1 MYPIDFFFRAAKLYP
16 DRIALQSTGLN
27 VDYQT
32 LASTVNALAY
42 AFQKLDPTPQ
52 SRVAICAANTVEHA
66 IAILAVLAAGKVWV
80 PLNAR
85 STGSEIKRIIDTIEP
100 SIMVSDAK
108 GAELL
113 EENAAHW
120 LRLDAALPDLAHHV
134 PSLIRQ
140 YSGQVPSPNEAGE
153 NATQAIKFTGGTTGL
168 PKGVMQPYRA
178 WTAGIINQVS
188 GWQITQDDCFI
199 VTAPVTHGTSTYLL
213 PMLAEGAKLLFL
225 DKTDPAS
232 VIQAFREQGGT
243 MSFMPPTLIYM
254 VMAHPGVSRS
264 DFPALRNL
272 IYGGAPMP
280 AEKVDQLRAFFG
292 DVVGTTYGQTE
303 APQIVT
309 MMRPSGFTDLRNRG
323 SVGRCTWL
331 SDMGIMSPQGELL
344 PEGEVGEVVVRGHLV
359 MNGYWRLPEKT
370 AETIV
375 DDWLHTGDVGLIDER
390 GYLFLKDRIRDV
402 IITGGFNIYP
412 TDVENILSQHSAV
425 YECAVFGM
433 PDEKWGEAVHAAVQL
448 HPGVACEPE
457 SLIAHVKT
465 MLGSVHAPKKIHFFE
480 QLPRSSV
487 GKVLKTAIREALT
500 PQIKKNHP

>member
-1 MYPIDFFFRAAKLYP
+1 VYPIDFFFRASKLYP
-16 DRIALQSTGLN
+16 ERIALQSTTLTLT
-27 VDYQT
+27 YRE
-32 LASTVNALAY
+32 LASKVNALAS
-42 AFQKLDPTPQ
+42 ALQAIDPQPQ
-52 SRVAICAANTVEHA
+52 TRVAICAANTVDHA
-66 IAILAVLAAGKVWV
+66 TAILAVLAAGKVWV

-85 STGSEIKRIIDTIEP
+85 STISEIKRITDTIEP
-100 SIMVSDAK
+100 SIVMSDAK
-108 GAELL
+108 GADLL
-113 EENAAHW
+113 EPSSATW
-120 LRLDAALPDLAHHV
+120 LRLDDSGAV
-134 PSLIRQ
+134 PNQCVEHLIARHA
-140 YSGQVPSPNEAGE
+140 GQVPSANEAGE

-188 GWQITQDDCFI
+188 GWQITPDDCFV

-254 VMAHPGVSRS
+254 VMAHPGVSRA
-264 DFPALRNL
+264 DFPQLRNL

-309 MMRPSGFTDLRNRG
+309 MMRPSGFQDPLNRG

-331 SDMGIMSPQGELL
+331 SDMAIMSPDGTILS
-344 PEGEVGEVVVRGHLV
+344 EGEVGEVVVRGHLV
-359 MNGYWRLPEKT
+359 MTGYWRLPEKT
-370 AETIV
+370 AETII
-375 DDWLHTGDVGLIDER
+375 DEWLHTGDVGLIDER

-412 TDVENILSQHSAV
+412 TDVENVLSQHPAV

-448 HPGVACEPE
+448 HPGATCKAED
-457 SLIAHVKT
+457 LIGHVKT
-465 MLGSVHAPKKIHFFE
+465 ALGSVHAPKKIHFLD

-487 GKVLKTAIREALT
+487 GKVLKTAIRELL
-500 PQIKKNHP
+500 N

>member
-16 DRIALQSTGLN
+16 DRIALQSTDRTLT
-27 VDYQT
+27 YQA
-32 LASTVNALAY
+32 LAAHVNALAS
-42 AFQKLDPTPQ
+42 ALQAIDPQPQ
-52 SRVAICAANTVEHA
+52 TRVAICAANTVDHA
-66 IAILAVLAAGKVWV
+66 AAILAVLAAGKVWV

-85 STGSEIKRIIDTIEP
+85 STASEIKRITDTIEP
-100 SIMVSDAK
+100 SIVMSDAK

-113 EENAAHW
+113 AAGSATW
-120 LRLDAALPDLAHHV
+120 LRLDSSGTDPDLSVEHLVNRHAGRT
-134 PSLIRQ
+134 PTA
-140 YSGQVPSPNEAGE
+140 NEAGE

-188 GWQITQDDCFI
+188 GWQITQDDCFV

-264 DFPALRNL
+264 DFPKLRNL

-309 MMRPSGFTDLRNRG
+309 MMRPSGFKDPLNRG

-331 SDMGIMSPQGELL
+331 SDMAIMSPDGKILA
-344 PEGEVGEVVVRGHLV
+344 EGEAGEVVVRGHLV
-359 MNGYWRLPEKT
+359 MTGYWRLPEKT
-370 AETIV
+370 AETII
-375 DDWLHTGDVGLIDER
+375 DGWLHTGDVGLIDER

-412 TDVENILSQHSAV
+412 TDVENVLSQHQAV

-448 HPGVACEPE
+448 HPGVTCEPE
-457 SLIAHVKT
+457 ELIAHVKT
-465 MLGSVHAPKKIHFFE
+465 ALGSVHAPKKIHFLE

-487 GKVLKTAIREALT
+487 GKVLKTAIRELL
-500 PQIKKNHP
+500 N

>member
-1 MYPIDFFFRAAKLYP
+1 MYPIDFFFRASKLYP
-16 DRIALQSTGLN
+16 ERIALQSTTLTLT
-27 VDYQT
+27 YRE
-32 LASTVNALAY
+32 LASKVNALAS
-42 AFQKLDPTPQ
+42 ALQAIDPQPQ
-52 SRVAICAANTVEHA
+52 TRVAICAANTVDHA
-66 IAILAVLAAGKVWV
+66 TAILAVLAAGKVWV

-85 STGSEIKRIIDTIEP
+85 STASEIKRITDTIEP
-100 SIMVSDAK
+100 SIVMSDAK

-113 EENAAHW
+113 EPSSATW
-120 LRLDAALPDLAHHV
+120 LRLDASGTAPNQSVEDLVARHA
-134 PSLIRQ
+134 
-140 YSGQVPSPNEAGE
+140 GQVPSTNEAGE

-188 GWQITQDDCFI
+188 GWQITPDDCFV

-254 VMAHPGVSRS
+254 VMAHPGVSRA
-264 DFPALRNL
+264 DFPKLRNL

-292 DVVGTTYGQTE
+292 EVVGTTYGQTE

-309 MMRPSGFTDLRNRG
+309 MMRPSGFLDPLNRG

-331 SDMGIMSPQGELL
+331 SDMAIMSPDGKILA
-344 PEGEVGEVVVRGHLV
+344 EGETGEVVVRGHLV
-359 MNGYWRLPEKT
+359 MTGYWRLPEKT
-370 AETIV
+370 AETII
-375 DDWLHTGDVGLIDER
+375 DGWLHTGDVGLIDER

-412 TDVENILSQHSAV
+412 TDVENVLSQHQAV

-433 PDEKWGEAVHAAVQL
+433 PDDKWGEAVHAAVQL
-448 HPGVACEPE
+448 NPGARCEPE
-457 SLIAHVKT
+457 DLIAHVKT
-465 MLGSVHAPKKIHFFE
+465 LLGSVHAPKKIHFLD

-487 GKVLKTAIREALT
+487 GKVLKTAIRELL
-500 PQIKKNHP
+500 N

>member
-16 DRIALQSTGLN
+16 DRIALQSHARTLT
-27 VDYQT
+27 YQA
-32 LASTVNALAY
+32 LAAKVNALAC
-42 AFQKLDPTPQ
+42 ALQAIDPQPQ
-52 SRVAICAANTVEHA
+52 TRVAICAANTVDHA
-66 IAILAVLAAGKVWV
+66 TAILAVLAAGKVWV

-85 STGSEIKRIIDTIEP
+85 STPTEIKRITDTIEP
-100 SIMVSDAK
+100 SIMMSDAK

-113 EENAAHW
+113 QSSSACW
-120 LRLDAALPDLAHHV
+120 LRLDDSGTDPALSV
-134 PSLIRQ
+134 ESLVTR
-140 YSGQVPSPNEAGE
+140 YTGQIPVANCAGE

-188 GWQITQDDCFI
+188 GWQITQDDCFV

-232 VIQAFREQGGT
+232 VIQAFREHGGT

-264 DFPALRNL
+264 DFPKLRNL

-309 MMRPSGFTDLRNRG
+309 MMRPSGFKDPLNRG

-331 SDMGIMSPQGELL
+331 SDMAIMAPDGKIL

-359 MNGYWRLPEKT
+359 MTGYWRLPEKT
-370 AETIV
+370 TETII
-375 DDWLHTGDVGLIDER
+375 DGWLHTGDVGLIDKR

-412 TDVENILSQHSAV
+412 TDVENVLSQHESV

-448 HPGVACEPE
+448 HPGVTCEPE
-457 SLIAHVKT
+457 ALIAHIKNL
-465 MLGSVHAPKKIHFFE
+465 LGSVHAPKKIHFFE

-487 GKVLKTAIREALT
+487 GKVLKTAIRDHLAAR
-500 PQIKKNHP
+500 

>member
-1 MYPIDFFFRAAKLYP
+1 VYPIDFFFRAAKLYP
-16 DRIALQSTGLN
+16 DRIALQSTDRTLT
-27 VDYQT
+27 YQE
-32 LASTVNALAY
+32 LAAHVNALAS
-42 AFQKLDPTPQ
+42 ALQSIDPQPQ
-52 SRVAICAANTVEHA
+52 TRVAICAANTVDHA
-66 IAILAVLAAGKVWV
+66 AAILAVLAAGKVWV

-85 STGSEIKRIIDTIEP
+85 STTSEVKRITDTIEP
-100 SIMVSDAK
+100 SIVMSDAK

-113 EENAAHW
+113 EAGSATW
-120 LRLDAALPDLAHHV
+120 LRLDQSGTEANLRVDALVARHAGQM
-134 PSLIRQ
+134 PSA
-140 YSGQVPSPNEAGE
+140 NEAGE

-188 GWQITQDDCFI
+188 GWQITQDDCFV

-264 DFPALRNL
+264 DFPKLRNL

-309 MMRPSGFTDLRNRG
+309 MMRPSGFKDPLNRG

-331 SDMGIMSPQGELL
+331 SDMAIMSPDGKILS
-344 PEGEVGEVVVRGHLV
+344 EGEAGEVVVRGHLV
-359 MNGYWRLPEKT
+359 MTGYWRLPEKT
-370 AETIV
+370 AETII
-375 DDWLHTGDVGLIDER
+375 DGWLHTGDVGLIDER

-412 TDVENILSQHSAV
+412 TDVENVLSQHQAV

-448 HPGVACEPE
+448 HPGVTCEPE
-457 SLIAHVKT
+457 VLITHVKT
-465 MLGSVHAPKKIHFFE
+465 ALGSVHAPKKIHFLE

-487 GKVLKTAIREALT
+487 GKVLKTAIRELL
-500 PQIKKNHP
+500 N

>member
-1 MYPIDFFFRAAKLYP
+1 VYPIDFFFRAAKLYP
-16 DRIALQSTGLN
+16 ERIALQSSAR
-27 VDYQT
+27 T
-32 LASTVNALAY
+32 LTYKALESKVNALAC
-42 AFQKLDPTPQ
+42 ALQEIDPEPQ
-52 SRVAICAANTVEHA
+52 TRVAICAANTVDHA
-66 IAILAVLAAGKVWV
+66 TAILAVLAAGKVWV

-85 STGSEIKRIIDTIEP
+85 STPSEIKRITDTIEP
-100 SIMVSDAK
+100 SIVLSDAK

-113 EENAAHW
+113 EASAARW
-120 LRLDAALPDLAHHV
+120 LRLDDSGSEPDLSVERLVVRHT
-134 PSLIRQ
+134 
-140 YSGQVPSPNEAGE
+140 GQRPRANEAGE

-188 GWQITQDDCFI
+188 GWQITQDDCFV

-254 VMAHPGVSRS
+254 VMAHPGVSHS
-264 DFPALRNL
+264 DFPKLRNL

-309 MMRPSGFTDLRNRG
+309 MMRPSGFKDPLNRG

-331 SDMGIMSPQGELL
+331 SDMAIMAPDGTLL

-359 MNGYWRLPEKT
+359 MTGYWRLPEKT
-370 AETIV
+370 AETII
-375 DDWLHTGDVGLIDER
+375 DDWLHTGDVGLIDAR

-412 TDVENILSQHSAV
+412 TDVENVLSQHQAV

-448 HPGVACEPE
+448 HPGVTCEPE
-457 SLIAHVKT
+457 ALVAHVKNL
-465 MLGSVHAPKKIHFFE
+465 LGSVHAPKKIHFFE

-487 GKVLKTAIREALT
+487 GKVLKTAIREQL
-500 PQIKKNHP
+500 

>member
-1 MYPIDFFFRAAKLYP
+1 MYPIHFFFRAAKLYP
-16 DRIALQSTGLN
+16 ERIALQSSACTLT
-27 VDYQT
+27 YQ
-32 LASTVNALAY
+32 ALA
-42 AFQKLDPTPQ
+42 AKVKALATALQALDPEPQ
-52 SRVAICAANTVEHA
+52 TRVAICAANTVDHA
-66 IAILAVLAAGKVWV
+66 TAILAVLASGKVWV

-85 STGSEIKRIIDTIEP
+85 STPSEIKRITDTIEP
-100 SIMVSDAK
+100 SIVISDAK

-113 EENAAHW
+113 QASSAHW
-120 LRLDAALPDLAHHV
+120 LRLDDSGTD
-134 PSLIRQ
+134 PSLNIEHLIKR
-140 YSGQVPSPNEAGE
+140 YAGQTPVANDAGE

-188 GWQITQDDCFI
+188 GWQITQDDCFV

-232 VIQAFREQGGT
+232 VIQAFREHGGT

-264 DFPALRNL
+264 DFPKLRNL

-309 MMRPSGFTDLRNRG
+309 MMRPSSFKDPLNRG

-331 SDMGIMSPQGELL
+331 SDMAIMSPDGKIL

-359 MNGYWRLPEKT
+359 MTGYWRLPEKT
-370 AETIV
+370 AETII
-375 DDWLHTGDVGLIDER
+375 DGWLHTGDVGLIDDR

-412 TDVENILSQHSAV
+412 TDVENVLSQHQAV

-448 HPGVACEPE
+448 HPGVTCDPE
-457 SLIAHVKT
+457 ILIAHVKT
-465 MLGSVHAPKKIHFFE
+465 ALGSVHAPKKIHFLD

-487 GKVLKTAIREALT
+487 GKVLKTAIRELL
-500 PQIKKNHP
+500 N

>member
-1 MYPIDFFFRAAKLYP
+1 VYPIDFFFRASKLYP
-16 DRIALQSTGLN
+16 ERIALQSTALTLT
-27 VDYQT
+27 YRE
-32 LASTVNALAY
+32 LASKVNALAS
-42 AFQKLDPTPQ
+42 ALQAIDPQPQ
-52 SRVAICAANTVEHA
+52 TRVAICAANTVHHA
-66 IAILAVLAAGKVWV
+66 TAILAVLAAGKVWV

-85 STGSEIKRIIDTIEP
+85 STASEIKRITDTIEP
-100 SIMVSDAK
+100 SIVISDAK

-113 EENAAHW
+113 EPSSATW
-120 LRLDAALPDLAHHV
+120 LRLNASGTAPNQSVEDLVARHA
-134 PSLIRQ
+134 
-140 YSGQVPSPNEAGE
+140 GQVPSTNEAGE

-188 GWQITQDDCFI
+188 GWQITPDDCFV

-254 VMAHPGVSRS
+254 VMAHPGVSRA
-264 DFPALRNL
+264 DFPKLRNL

-292 DVVGTTYGQTE
+292 EVVGTTYGQTE

-309 MMRPSGFTDLRNRG
+309 MMRPSGFLDPLNRG

-331 SDMGIMSPQGELL
+331 SDMAIMSPDGKIL
-344 PEGEVGEVVVRGHLV
+344 PEGETGEVVVRGHLV
-359 MNGYWRLPEKT
+359 MTGYWRLPEKT
-370 AETIV
+370 AETII
-375 DDWLHTGDVGLIDER
+375 DAWLHTGDVGLIDER

-412 TDVENILSQHSAV
+412 TDVENVLSQHHAV

-433 PDEKWGEAVHAAVQL
+433 PDDKWGEAVHAAVQL
-448 HPGVACEPE
+448 HPGARCEPE
-457 SLIAHVKT
+457 DLIAHVKT
-465 MLGSVHAPKKIHFFE
+465 LLGSVHAPKKIHFLD

-487 GKVLKTAIREALT
+487 GKVLKTAIRELL
-500 PQIKKNHP
+500 N

>member
-1 MYPIDFFFRAAKLYP
+1 MYPIDFFFRASKLYP
-16 DRIALQSTGLN
+16 DRIALQSAELSL
-27 VDYQT
+27 DYQT
-32 LASTVNALAY
+32 LASTVNALAH
-42 AFQKLDPTPQ
+42 ALQKIDPTPQ

-85 STGSEIKRIIDTIEP
+85 STRSEIKRIIDTIEP

-113 EENAAHW
+113 EKNSAYL
-120 LRLDAALPDLAHHV
+120 LRLDDALPDPTHHI
-134 PSLIRQ
+134 PSLIQQ
-140 YSGQVPSPNEAGE
+140 YSGQVPSANEAGE

-188 GWQITQDDCFI
+188 GWQITQDDCFV

-213 PMLAEGAKLLFL
+213 PMLAEGARLLFL

-264 DFPALRNL
+264 DFPKLRNL

-309 MMRPSGFTDLRNRG
+309 MMRPSGFKDPLNRG

-331 SDMGIMSPQGELL
+331 SDMAIMSPEGNLL

-375 DDWLHTGDVGLIDER
+375 DGWLHTGDVGLIDDR

-412 TDVENILSQHSAV
+412 TDVENVLSQHAAV

-433 PDEKWGEAVHAAVQL
+433 PDEKWGEAVHAAIQL
-448 HPGVACEPE
+448 HPGVTCEPE
-457 SLIAHVKT
+457 ALIAHVKT
-465 MLGSVHAPKKIHFFE
+465 MLGSVHAPKKVHFFE

-487 GKVLKTAIREALT
+487 GKVLKTAIREALAST
-500 PQIKKNHP
+500 PATS

>member
-16 DRIALQSTGLN
+16 ERVALQSAALTLN
-27 VDYQT
+27 YKT
-32 LASTVNALAY
+32 LATTVNALATALQY
-42 AFQKLDPTPQ
+42 IDPTPQ
-52 SRVAICAANTVEHA
+52 SRVAICAANSVEHA
-66 IAILAVLAAGKVWV
+66 VAILAVLASGKVWV
-80 PLNAR
+80 TLNAR
-85 STGSEIKRIIDTIEP
+85 STRSEIKRITDTIEP
-100 SIMVSDAK
+100 SIVISDSK
-108 GAELL
+108 GAELI
-113 EENAAHW
+113 ESSKAKW
-120 LRLDAALPDLAHHV
+120 LRLDTALPTVDHHV
-134 PSLIRQ
+134 PNLIQQFKDQTPR
-140 YSGQVPSPNEAGE
+140 PNAAGE

-188 GWQITQDDCFI
+188 GWQITQEDCFV

-225 DKTDPAS
+225 EKTDPAS
-232 VIQAFREQGGT
+232 VFQAFRQHGGT

-254 VMAHPGVSRS
+254 VMAHPGVSRA
-264 DFPALRNL
+264 DFPKLRNL

-309 MMRPSGFTDLRNRG
+309 MMRPSGFKDPLNRG

-331 SDMGIMSPQGELL
+331 SDMAIMSTDGKIL
-344 PEGEVGEVVVRGHLV
+344 PEGEAGEVVVRGHLV
-359 MNGYWRLPEKT
+359 MTGYWRLPEKT
-370 AETIV
+370 AETII
-375 DDWLHTGDVGLIDER
+375 DGWLHTGDVGLIDER

-412 TDVENILSQHSAV
+412 TDVENVLSQHQAV

-448 HPGVACEPE
+448 HPGVTCEPE
-457 SLIAHVKT
+457 VLITHVKT
-465 MLGSVHAPKKIHFFE
+465 ALGSVHAPKKIHFLE

-487 GKVLKTAIREALT
+487 GKVLKTAIRELL
-500 PQIKKNHP
+500 N

>member
-16 DRIALQSTGLN
+16 ERIALQSSAR
-27 VDYQT
+27 T
-32 LASTVNALAY
+32 LTYRALAAKVNALAT
-42 AFQKLDPTPQ
+42 ALQNIDPQPQ
-52 SRVAICAANTVEHA
+52 TRVAICAANTVDHA
-66 IAILAVLAAGKVWV
+66 TAILAVLASGKVWV

-85 STGSEIKRIIDTIEP
+85 STPSEIKRITDTIEP
-100 SIMVSDAK
+100 SIVISDTK

-113 EENAAHW
+113 EASAASW
-120 LRLDAALPDLAHHV
+120 LRLDESTSDPDLSIERLAA
-134 PSLIRQ
+134 R
-140 YSGQVPSPNEAGE
+140 YAGQTPHANEAGE

-188 GWQITQDDCFI
+188 GWQITQDDCFV

-264 DFPALRNL
+264 DFPKLRNL

-292 DVVGTTYGQTE
+292 EVVGTTYGQTE

-309 MMRPSGFTDLRNRG
+309 MMRPSGFKDPLNRG

-331 SDMGIMSPQGELL
+331 SDMAIMSPEGKLL
-344 PEGEVGEVVVRGHLV
+344 PEGEAGEVVVKGHLV
-359 MNGYWRLPEKT
+359 MTGYWRLPEKT
-370 AETIV
+370 AETII
-375 DDWLHTGDVGLIDER
+375 DGWLHTGDVGLVDER

-412 TDVENILSQHSAV
+412 TDVENVLSQHQAV

-448 HPGVACEPE
+448 HPGVTCEPE
-457 SLIAHVKT
+457 VLIAHVKT
-465 MLGSVHAPKKIHFFE
+465 ALGSVHAPKKIHFLE

-487 GKVLKTAIREALT
+487 GKVLKTAIRELL
-500 PQIKKNHP
+500 N

>member
-16 DRIALQSTGLN
+16 ERIALQSATQRLN
-27 VDYQT
+27 YQT
-32 LASTVNALAY
+32 LASAVNALAT
-42 AFQKLDPTPQ
+42 ALQHIDHAAQ

-66 IAILAVLAAGKVWV
+66 VAILAVLAAGKIWV

-85 STGSEIKRIIDTIEP
+85 STSSEIKRITDTIEP
-100 SIMVSDAK
+100 SIVISDEK

-113 EENAAHW
+113 QASDAHW
-120 LRLDAALPDLAHHV
+120 LRLDQPSSNTAHHI
-134 PSLIRQ
+134 PSLMQQ
-140 YSGQVPSPNEAGE
+140 YAGQAPTPNQAGE

-178 WTAGIINQVS
+178 WSAGIINQVS
-188 GWQITQDDCFI
+188 GWQIVQDDCFV

-213 PMLAEGAKLLFL
+213 PLLAEGAKLLFL

-264 DFPALRNL
+264 DFPKLRNL

-309 MMRPSGFTDLRNRG
+309 MMRPSGFADALNRG

-331 SDMGIMSPQGELL
+331 SDMGVMSPEGELL
-344 PEGEVGEVVVRGHLV
+344 PSGEVGEVVVRGHLV

-370 AETIV
+370 AETII
-375 DDWLHTGDVGLIDER
+375 DGWLHTGDVGLIDAR

-412 TDVENILSQHSAV
+412 TDVENVLSQHPSV

-433 PDEKWGEAVHAAVQL
+433 PDEKWGEAVHAAVQF
-448 HPGVACEPE
+448 HPNMTCEPE
-457 SLIAHVKT
+457 ALITHVKT
-465 MLGSVHAPKKIHFFE
+465 LLGSVHAPKKIHVME

-487 GKVLKTAIREALT
+487 GKVLKTAIREALS
-500 PQIKKNHP
+500 

>member
-16 DRIALQSTGLN
+16 ERIALQSSAR
-27 VDYQT
+27 T
-32 LASTVNALAY
+32 LTYRMLAEKVNALAT
-42 AFQKLDPTPQ
+42 ALQSIDPQPQ
-52 SRVAICAANTVEHA
+52 TRVAICAANTVDHA
-66 IAILAVLAAGKVWV
+66 TAILAVLASGKVWV

-85 STGSEIKRIIDTIEP
+85 STPSEIKRITDTIEP
-100 SIMVSDAK
+100 SIVISDAK

-113 EENAAHW
+113 QASTARW
-120 LRLDAALPDLAHHV
+120 LRLDESTSDPELSIEHLAARHA
-134 PSLIRQ
+134 
-140 YSGQVPSPNEAGE
+140 GQTPRANEAGE

-188 GWQITQDDCFI
+188 GWQITQDDCFV

-264 DFPALRNL
+264 DFPKLRNL

-309 MMRPSGFTDLRNRG
+309 MMRPSGFKDPLNRG

-331 SDMGIMSPQGELL
+331 SDMAIMSPEGKLL
-344 PEGEVGEVVVRGHLV
+344 PEGEAGEVVVKGHLV
-359 MNGYWRLPEKT
+359 MTGYWRLPEKT
-370 AETIV
+370 AETII
-375 DDWLHTGDVGLIDER
+375 DGWLHTGDVGLIDER

-412 TDVENILSQHSAV
+412 TDVENILSQHQAV

-448 HPGVACEPE
+448 HPGVTCEPE
-457 SLIAHVKT
+457 VLIAHVKKA
-465 MLGSVHAPKKIHFFE
+465 LGSVHAPKKIHFLE

-487 GKVLKTAIREALT
+487 GKVLKTAIRELL
-500 PQIKKNHP
+500 H

>member
-16 DRIALQSTGLN
+16 ERIALQSSQRTLHYGE
-27 VDYQT
+27 
-32 LASTVNALAY
+32 LASKVNALAV
-42 AFQKLDPTPQ
+42 ALESIDPQPQ
-52 SRVAICAANTVEHA
+52 SRVAICAANTVDHA
-66 IAILAVLAAGKVWV
+66 TAILAVLAAGKIWV

-85 STGSEIKRIIDTIEP
+85 STPSEIKRITDTIEP
-100 SIMVSDAK
+100 SIVISDAK

-113 EENAAHW
+113 ESSAACW
-120 LRLDAALPDLAHHV
+120 LRLDGTATD
-134 PSLIRQ
+134 PSLSVEHLAKQ
-140 YSGQVPSPNEAGE
+140 YAGHQPAPNDNGE

-188 GWQITQDDCFI
+188 GWQITQDDCFV

-254 VMAHPGVSRS
+254 VMAHPGVSRA
-264 DFPALRNL
+264 DFPKLRNL

-292 DVVGTTYGQTE
+292 DVIGTTYGQTE

-309 MMRPSGFTDLRNRG
+309 MMRPSGFKDPLNRG

-331 SDMGIMSPQGELL
+331 SDMAIMSPEGKIL
-344 PEGEVGEVVVRGHLV
+344 PEGQVGEVVVRGHLV
-359 MNGYWRLPEKT
+359 MNGYWKLPEKT

-375 DDWLHTGDVGLIDER
+375 DGWLHTGDVGLIDAR

-412 TDVENILSQHSAV
+412 TDVENVLSQHPAV

-448 HPGVACEPE
+448 HPGASCEPE
-457 SLIAHVKT
+457 SLIAHIKT
-465 MLGSVHAPKKIHFFE
+465 LLGSVAAPKKIHFFE

-487 GKVLKTAIREALT
+487 GKVLKTAIREQLA
-500 PQIKKNHP
+500 QH

>member
-16 DRIALQSTGLN
+16 DRIALQSSAE
-27 VDYQT
+27 T
-32 LASTVNALAY
+32 LTYRALAERVNALAV
-42 AFQKLDPTPQ
+42 ALQALDAQAQT
-52 SRVAICAANTVEHA
+52 RVAICAANTVDHA
-66 IAILAVLAAGKVWV
+66 TAILAVLAAGKVWV

-85 STGSEIKRIIDTIEP
+85 STSSEIKRITDTIEP
-100 SIMVSDAK
+100 SIVISDEK

-113 EENAAHW
+113 EASSAQW
-120 LRLDAALPDLAHHV
+120 LRLDDSQSDPALSV
-134 PSLIRQ
+134 EQLIVR
-140 YSGQVPSPNEAGE
+140 YAGQTPRLNEAGE
-153 NATQAIKFTGGTTGL
+153 NAIQAIKFTGGTTGL

-188 GWQITQDDCFI
+188 GWQIKPDDCFV

-213 PMLAEGAKLLFL
+213 PLLAEGAKLLFL

-254 VMAHPGVSRS
+254 VMAHPGVSRA

-309 MMRPSGFTDLRNRG
+309 MMRPSGFKDPLNRG

-331 SDMGIMSPQGELL
+331 TDMAIMSPEGKLL

-359 MNGYWRLPEKT
+359 MTGYWRLPEKT
-370 AETIV
+370 AETII
-375 DDWLHTGDVGLIDER
+375 DGWLHTGDVGLVDER

-412 TDVENILSQHSAV
+412 TDVENVLSQHPAV
-425 YECAVFGM
+425 YECAVLGM

-448 HPGVACEPE
+448 HPNIVCEPE
-457 SLIAHVKT
+457 TLIAHIKNL
-465 MLGSVHAPKKIHFFE
+465 LGSVHAPKKIHFFE

-487 GKVLKTAIREALT
+487 GKVLKTAIREQLASRT
-500 PQIKKNHP
+500 DTHHA

>member
-1 MYPIDFFFRAAKLYP
+1 VYPIDFFFRASKLYP
-16 DRIALQSTGLN
+16 ERIALQSTTLTLT
-27 VDYQT
+27 YRE
-32 LASTVNALAY
+32 LASKVNALAS
-42 AFQKLDPTPQ
+42 ALQAIDPQPQ
-52 SRVAICAANTVEHA
+52 TRVAICAANTVDHA
-66 IAILAVLAAGKVWV
+66 TAILAVLAAGKVWV

-85 STGSEIKRIIDTIEP
+85 STASEIKRITDTIEP
-100 SIMVSDAK
+100 SIIMSDAK

-113 EENAAHW
+113 EVSSATW
-120 LRLDAALPDLAHHV
+120 LRLDESGTV
-134 PSLIRQ
+134 PNQSVEYWVVRHA
-140 YSGQVPSPNEAGE
+140 GQVPSTNEAGE

-188 GWQITQDDCFI
+188 GWQITSDDCFV

-254 VMAHPGVSRS
+254 VMAHPGVSRA
-264 DFPALRNL
+264 DFPKLRNL

-280 AEKVDQLRAFFG
+280 AEKVDQLRTFFG
-292 DVVGTTYGQTE
+292 EVVGTTYGQTE

-309 MMRPSGFTDLRNRG
+309 MMRPSSFKDPLNRG

-331 SDMGIMSPQGELL
+331 SDMAIMSPDGKVLS
-344 PEGEVGEVVVRGHLV
+344 EGETGEVVVRGHLV
-359 MNGYWRLPEKT
+359 MTGYWRLPEKT
-370 AETIV
+370 ADTIV
-375 DDWLHTGDVGLIDER
+375 DGWLHTGDVGLIDER

-412 TDVENILSQHSAV
+412 TDVENVLSQHDAV

-448 HPGVACEPE
+448 HPGVTCEPE
-457 SLIAHVKT
+457 ELIAHVKT
-465 MLGSVHAPKKIHFFE
+465 ALGSVHAPKKIHFLD

-487 GKVLKTAIREALT
+487 GKVLKTAIRELL
-500 PQIKKNHP
+500 N

>member
-16 DRIALQSTGLN
+16 ERIALQSSARTLT
-27 VDYQT
+27 YRT
-32 LASTVNALAY
+32 LAAKVNALAT
-42 AFQKLDPTPQ
+42 ALQTIDPQPQ
-52 SRVAICAANTVEHA
+52 TRVAICAANTVDHA
-66 IAILAVLAAGKVWV
+66 TAILAVLASGKVWV

-85 STGSEIKRIIDTIEP
+85 STASEIKRITDTIEP
-100 SIMVSDAK
+100 SIVISDAK

-113 EENAAHW
+113 EASTACW
-120 LRLDAALPDLAHHV
+120 LRLDESTSDPELSIERLAARYA
-134 PSLIRQ
+134 
-140 YSGQVPSPNEAGE
+140 GQTPRANEAGE

-188 GWQITQDDCFI
+188 GWQITQDDCFV

-264 DFPALRNL
+264 DFPTLRNL

-309 MMRPSGFTDLRNRG
+309 MMRPSGFKDPLNRG

-331 SDMGIMSPQGELL
+331 SDMAIMSPEGKLL
-344 PEGEVGEVVVRGHLV
+344 PEGEAGEVVVKGHLV
-359 MNGYWRLPEKT
+359 MTGYWRLPEKT
-370 AETIV
+370 TETIV
-375 DDWLHTGDVGLIDER
+375 DGWLHTGDVGLIDER

-412 TDVENILSQHSAV
+412 TDVENVLSQHQAV

-448 HPGVACEPE
+448 HPGLTCEPE
-457 SLIAHVKT
+457 VLIAHVKT
-465 MLGSVHAPKKIHFFE
+465 ALGSVHAPKKIHFLE

-487 GKVLKTAIREALT
+487 GKVLKTAIRELL
-500 PQIKKNHP
+500 N